1 MHFGAR
7 NHYCWFYDDEKQHQK
22 VVTEFINEGLQQNEK
37 IIYVTDS
44 HSPEIIKNYLK
55 SSSFSITSCIKSGQL
70 NIFKLSEIF
79 LNKSENLFS
88 KLIPSIKFM
97 IKNAVDE
104 GYSGLRATGE
114 MSSIFHEIIC
124 QINLYNRL
132 LEYESNLNTIIS
144 ESNLSM
150 LCQYDVRTQN
160 ALLLTPLLSI
170 HPKIILR
177 TEIFANEKYIPPS
190 EFKSNLTIPIFQKWF
205 KSESYNKLKEE
216 VEALKELDREK
227 NQLLDE
233 LAHEI
238 RNPLSSILGFTELL
252 MQDDANL
259 SPFQKEAIEIIS
271 RNVNRIIRLISL
283 LLNKSRLERN
293 QFVLKKEPFRIDL
306 LINSVVDELSFNL
319 KQKAHKLHLNVPEN
333 LIVVADKD
341 QLYLVILNL
350 LSNAI
355 KYTPPKGDITI
366 HVRKQKSKLHFSI
379 TDTGIGFTP
388 EEKSHLFKKFSKI
401 KRALK
406 EERGYS
412 KGVGLGLYI
421 SKSIIEQHG
430 GRIDAFSKGLNQGA
444 TFFFEIPCE

>member
-7 NHYCWFYDDEKQHQK
+7 NHYCWLYDDEKQHQK
-22 VVTEFINEGLQQNEK
+22 IVTEFINEGLQQNEK
-37 IIYVTDS
+37 IIYVADS

-55 SSSFSITSCIKSGQL
+55 SSSFSINSCIKSGQL
-70 NIFKLSEIF
+70 NIFKLSEFF
-79 LNKSENLFS
+79 LKKSENLFS
-88 KLIPSIKFM
+88 KLIPLIKFM

-114 MSSIFHEIIC
+114 MSCIFHEIIS
-124 QINLYNRL
+124 QINLYKQL

-150 LCQYDVRTQN
+150 LCQYDIRSHN
-160 ALLLTPLLSI
+160 ALLFTPLLSI

-190 EFKSNLTIPIFQKWF
+190 EVKSNLAIPIFQKWF
-205 KSESYNKLKEE
+205 KNESYIKLKEE
-216 VEALKELDREK
+216 VETLKELDREK

-283 LLNKSRLERN
+283 LLNKSRLEKN
-293 QFVLKKEPFRIDL
+293 QFVLKKEPFCIDL
-306 LINSVVDELSFNL
+306 LINSVVDELSFNF

-412 KGVGLGLYI
+412 KGVGLG
-421 SKSIIEQHG
+421 
-430 GRIDAFSKGLNQGA
+430 
-444 TFFFEIPCE
+444 